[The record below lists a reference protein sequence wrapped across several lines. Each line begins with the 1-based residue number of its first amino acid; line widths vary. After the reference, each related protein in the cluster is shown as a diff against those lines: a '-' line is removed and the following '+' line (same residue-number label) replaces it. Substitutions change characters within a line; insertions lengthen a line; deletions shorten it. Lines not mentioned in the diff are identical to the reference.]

1 VTCRLSHERSDAGQ
15 RYTSH
20 GASRLISLA
29 AAGTEVRSHP
39 IVIGIGAAAVA
50 CAALAAAAIQRG
62 QLRTDSPALAA
73 FTIVAGVSFVSA
85 GLIASA
91 RRPER
96 WTGALMIAA
105 GFALF
110 AGTLVQA
117 NRSLP
122 FTVGLVAAGLPAAV
136 LVNLVLVFPDGR
148 LHSSWERL
156 IVGAAYL
163 NAIVVQIVMLM
174 FMGIGQVGGCPC
186 PHNLLFAR
194 DDMTVHM
201 RLMSIERYA
210 GLAIAAAVALV
221 LVQRWRLAS
230 PPLRR
235 ALFPILVSG
244 GVAIALL
251 AATLIASSL
260 PYTGAPIKL
269 QSAERLAFGV
279 VPIAYLVGLFRARMG
294 RVGVSDLIVE
304 LGRGLEPG
312 RLRDAIARSLRDPSL
327 ELGFWIRDPDEYVDV
342 DGHPVSVAPAAGR
355 AVTVLE
361 RHGRKVAALVHDPA
375 LSEDPALLDAV
386 SSAAGLALEN
396 ERLLAELRAQLDEV
410 RDSRARLV
418 EASVTER
425 RRLERNLHDGA
436 QQRLVTLSLHLRMAQ
451 ETLHDDPVATEAMLE
466 GVGDDLKQ
474 ALEELR
480 ELARG
485 LHPAVLTDRGLA
497 PALQS
502 LANRSPFTVAIAGVP
517 ALRLPEPVEAALY
530 YVVAESLTNAA
541 KHSGATKGSIKLS
554 TTPETVAV
562 EIRDNGSGG
571 ANLTSGTG
579 LRGLAD
585 RIEALGG
592 KLWLQSPVDGGTVIQ
607 AELPLR

>member
-1 VTCRLSHERSDAGQ
+1 MS
-15 RYTSH
+15 
-20 GASRLISLA
+20 
-29 AAGTEVRSHP
+29 
-39 IVIGIGAAAVA
+39 
-50 CAALAAAAIQRG
+50 
-62 QLRTDSPALAA
+62 
-73 FTIVAGVSFVSA
+73 
-85 GLIASA
+85 
-91 RRPER
+91 
-96 WTGALMIAA
+96 
-105 GFALF
+105 
-110 AGTLVQA
+110 
-117 NRSLP
+117 
-122 FTVGLVAAGLPAAV
+122 
-136 LVNLVLVFPDGR
+136 
-148 LHSSWERL
+148 
-156 IVGAAYL
+156 
-163 NAIVVQIVMLM
+163 
-174 FMGIGQVGGCPC
+174 
-186 PHNLLFAR
+186 
-194 DDMTVHM
+194 VHM

-210 GLAIAAAVALV
+210 GLAVAVAV
-221 LVQRWRLAS
+221 VVILVQRWSLAS

-235 ALFPILVSG
+235 ALFPILISG
-244 GVAIALL
+244 GVAMGLV
-251 AATLIASSL
+251 AATWLSTSL
-260 PYTGAPIKL
+260 PYTGASVRL

-279 VPIAYLVGLFRARMG
+279 VPIAYLFGLFRARMG

-312 RLRDAIARSLRDPSL
+312 QLRDAIARSLRDPSL
-327 ELGFWIRDPDEYVDV
+327 EVAYWIRDPDEYVDV
-342 DGHPVSVAPAAGR
+342 NGGPVSVVPTAER
-355 AVTVLE
+355 AVTLLE
-361 RHGRKVAALVHDPA
+361 RHGNKVAALVHDPA

-396 ERLLAELRAQLDEV
+396 ERLLVELRAQLDEV
-410 RDSRARLV
+410 RDSRARIV
-418 EASVTER
+418 EAGVAER

-451 ETLHDDPVATEAMLE
+451 ETLQDDPVAAEAMLD

-502 LANRSPFTVAIAGVP
+502 LANRSPFPVEIAGVP
-517 ALRLPEPVEAALY
+517 AFRLPEAVEAAIY

-541 KHSGATKGSIKLS
+541 KHSGASEGRVELS

-579 LRGLAD
+579 LRGLVD

-592 KLWLQSPVDGGTVIQ
+592 ELRVQSSPRRGTVIR
-607 AELPLR
+607 AELPLPLSELARSVSLTARS

>member
-1 VTCRLSHERSDAGQ
+1 MTASRPYA
-15 RYTSH
+15 SH
-20 GASRLISLA
+20 GGSPLTSLA
-29 AAGTEVRSHP
+29 AAGAELRSHP
-39 IVIGIGAAAVA
+39 IVTGIGAAAFA
-50 CAALAAAAIQRG
+50 SAALAAAAIQRG
-62 QLRTDSPALAA
+62 QLRGDSPVLAA

-85 GLIASA
+85 GLVASA

-96 WTGALMIAA
+96 WTGSLMIVA

-110 AGTLVQA
+110 AGTLVHA
-117 NRSLP
+117 DRSVP
-122 FTVGLVAAGLPAAV
+122 FTLGLVVLGIPAAV
-136 LVNLVLVFPDGR
+136 LAHLVLVFPDGR

-163 NAIVVQIVMLM
+163 NAILIQLVMLM
-174 FMGIGQVGGCPC
+174 FMPVGQVGGCPC
-186 PHNLLFAR
+186 PHNLLFVR

-201 RLMSIERYA
+201 RLMSIERYV
-210 GLAIAAAVALV
+210 GLAVAAAVVLV
-221 LVQRWRLAS
+221 LVRRWRLAS

-235 ALFPILVSG
+235 ALVPILVSG
-244 GVAIALL
+244 GGATVLL
-251 AATLIASSL
+251 GATLIASAL

-269 QSAERLAFGV
+269 QSAERLAFGL
-279 VPIAYLVGLFRARMG
+279 VPIAYLVGLFRVRMG
-294 RVGVSDLIVE
+294 RLGVSDLIVE
-304 LGRGLEPG
+304 LSRGLEPG

-327 ELGFWIRDPDEYVDV
+327 EVGYWIRDPDEYVDV
-342 DGHPVSVAPAAGR
+342 EGSSFSIVPTAGR
-355 AVTVLE
+355 AVTILE
-361 RHGRKVAALVHDPA
+361 RHGRKVAALVHDAA
-375 LSEDPALLDAV
+375 LTEAPALLDAV

-396 ERLLAELRAQLDEV
+396 ERLLVDLRAQLDEV
-410 RDSRARLV
+410 RDSRARMV

-451 ETLHDDPVATEAMLE
+451 ETLHHDPLAVAAMLE
-466 GVGDDLKQ
+466 SVGDELKQ

-502 LANRSPFTVAIAGVP
+502 LANRSPFPVEIGGVP
-517 ALRLPEPVEAALY
+517 EVRLPEAVETALY

-541 KHSGATKGSIKLS
+541 KHSGASEGRVEMS

-562 EIRDNGSGG
+562 EIHDNGSGG
-571 ANLTSGTG
+571 VNLTNGTG
-579 LRGLAD
+579 IRGLVD

-592 KLWLQSPVDGGTVIQ
+592 TLRFQSHPDVGTVIRAQ
-607 AELPLR
+607 LPLQ

>member
-1 VTCRLSHERSDAGQ
+1 VS
-15 RYTSH
+15 
-20 GASRLISLA
+20 
-29 AAGTEVRSHP
+29 
-39 IVIGIGAAAVA
+39 GIGVAAVA
-50 CAALAAAAIQRG
+50 SAALGAAAIQQG
-62 QLRTDSPALAA
+62 QLRGDDPALAV
-73 FTIVAGVSFVSA
+73 FTVVAAVSFVSA
-85 GLIASA
+85 GVAASA

-96 WTGALMIAA
+96 WTGALMVGA

-110 AGTLVQA
+110 AGTLIHA
-117 NRSLP
+117 NGSLP
-122 FTVGLVAAGLPAAV
+122 FTAGLIALGMPAAV
-136 LVNLVLVFPDGR
+136 LAHLVLVFPDGR

-156 IVGAAYL
+156 IVGGAYL
-163 NAIVVQIVMLM
+163 NAIVVQVVMLM

-186 PHNLLFAR
+186 PQNLLFVR

-201 RLMSIERYA
+201 RLMSIERYV
-210 GLAIAAAVALV
+210 GLAVAAAVLLV
-221 LVQRWRLAS
+221 LVLRWRLAS

-235 ALFPILVSG
+235 ALLPILLSG
-244 GVAIALL
+244 GVAMALL
-251 AATLIASSL
+251 AATLIASAL

-312 RLRDAIARSLRDPSL
+312 RLRDAIARALRDPSL
-327 ELGFWIRDPDEYVDV
+327 ELGFWLRDPDEYVDV
-342 DGHPVSVAPAAGR
+342 NGHPVALVPAAGR
-355 AVTVLE
+355 TVTVLE

-375 LSEDPALLDAV
+375 LSEDPALLAAV

-410 RDSRARLV
+410 KDSRARIV
-418 EASVTER
+418 EAGVNER

-451 ETLHDDPVATEAMLE
+451 ETLRDDPPAAEALLD

-485 LHPAVLTDRGLA
+485 LHPAVLTDRGLG

-502 LANRSPFTVAIAGVP
+502 LANRSPFPVAIGGVP
-517 ALRLPEPVEAALY
+517 TLRLPEAIEAAVY
-530 YVVAESLTNAA
+530 YVAAESLTNAGKYA
-541 KHSGATKGSIKLS
+541 AASEGRVELS
-554 TTPETVAV
+554 TTGETVVV

-571 ANLTSGTG
+571 ANPTGGTG
-579 LRGLAD
+579 LRGLVD
-585 RIEALGG
+585 RVEALGG
-592 KLWLQSPVDGGTVIQ
+592 KLRVHSDPGSGTVIQ
-607 AELPLR
+607 AELPLA

>member
-1 VTCRLSHERSDAGQ
+1 M
-15 RYTSH
+15 
-20 GASRLISLA
+20 
-29 AAGTEVRSHP
+29 
-39 IVIGIGAAAVA
+39 IG
-50 CAALAAAAIQRG
+50 
-62 QLRTDSPALAA
+62 
-73 FTIVAGVSFVSA
+73 
-85 GLIASA
+85 
-91 RRPER
+91 
-96 WTGALMIAA
+96 A

-163 NAIVVQIVMLM
+163 NAIVVQVVMLM
-174 FMGIGQVGGCPC
+174 FMDIGQVGGCPC
-186 PHNLLFAR
+186 PHNLLFVR

-210 GLAIAAAVALV
+210 GLAVAAAVALV

-312 RLRDAIARSLRDPSL
+312 QLRDAIARSLRDPSL

-342 DGHPVSVAPAAGR
+342 DGHPVSVVPTAGR

-375 LSEDPALLDAV
+375 LSENPALLDAV

-451 ETLHDDPVATEAMLE
+451 ETLHDDPLATEAMLE

-502 LANRSPFTVAIAGVP
+502 LANRSPFPVAIAGVP

-541 KHSGATKGSIKLS
+541 KHSGATKGSVTLS
-554 TTPETVAV
+554 TTPETVVV

-585 RIEALGG
+585 RVEALGG
-592 KLWLQSPVDGGTVIQ
+592 ELQLQSPVDGGTVIQ

>member
-1 VTCRLSHERSDAGQ
+1 
-15 RYTSH
+15 
-20 GASRLISLA
+20 
-29 AAGTEVRSHP
+29 
-39 IVIGIGAAAVA
+39 VIGIGMSAVA
-50 CAALAAAAIQRG
+50 CAALAAAAIQQG
-62 QLRTDSPALAA
+62 QLRTEGPALAT
-73 FTIVAGVSFVSA
+73 FTIVAGFSFVSA
-85 GLIASA
+85 GLVASA

-96 WTGALMIAA
+96 WTGALMIGA

-122 FTVGLVAAGLPAAV
+122 FTVGLMVLGIPAAV
-136 LVNLVLVFPDGR
+136 LAHLVLAFPDGG
-148 LHSSWERL
+148 LHSNWERL
-156 IVGAAYL
+156 IVGVAYL
-163 NAIVVQIVMLM
+163 NAIVVQIVMLTYM
-174 FMGIGQVGGCPC
+174 DVGQVGGCPC
-186 PHNLLFAR
+186 PRNLLFAR
-194 DDMTVHM
+194 DDMSAHM

-210 GLAIAAAVALV
+210 GLAVAAAVMLV
-221 LVQRWRLAS
+221 LVLRWLQAS
-230 PPLRR
+230 APLRLT
-235 ALFPILVSG
+235 LFPILVCG

-251 AATLIASSL
+251 AATLIASAL
-260 PYTGAPIKL
+260 PYSGAPIKL
-269 QSAERLAFGV
+269 QAAQRLAFGV

-304 LGRGLEPG
+304 LGGGLEPG
-312 RLRDAIARSLRDPSL
+312 RLRDAIARSLRDTSL

-342 DGHPVSVAPAAGR
+342 DGHAVSVVPAAGR
-355 AVTVLE
+355 AVTILE

-375 LSEDPALLDAV
+375 LSENPALLDAV

-451 ETLHDDPVATEAMLE
+451 ETLHDDPLAAEAMLE
-466 GVGDDLKQ
+466 GVGEDLKQ
-474 ALEELR
+474 ALDELR

-502 LANRSPFTVAIAGVP
+502 LANRSPFPVAIAGVP
-517 ALRLPEPVEAALY
+517 ALRLPEPVEAAVY

-541 KHSGATKGSIKLS
+541 KHSGATEGRVELS
-554 TTPETVAV
+554 TTPETVVV

-571 ANLTSGTG
+571 ANVSHGTG

-585 RIEALGG
+585 RVAALGG
-592 KLWLQSPVDGGTVIQ
+592 ELGVQSDTVGGTVIR